1 MVRSLLRAHGMPA
14 MFWGEAVMTVVH
26 LLNRAPTKALSGK
39 TPFEVYHG
47 WKSAVHYLHTFG
59 CLVHVKT
66 VCPHQKKLDDR
77 STPMVFIG
85 YEHDA
90 KAYWV
95 YDPVAQHVHMS
106 RDIIFDENR
115 SWDWSATMVDTVACT
130 SKFTVQCSV
139 MEEPIMGQEP
149 VALPST
155 SPTVGAT
162 PSCEHDPAP
171 VIEHSP
177 VGHVSPPLD
186 DSDNLDVDHDEDAPL
201 QYCTMDDILGPTIPW
216 GPTPLVKSR
225 THS

>member
-14 MFWGEAVMTVVH
+14 VFWGEAVMTVVH
-26 LLNRAPTKALSGK
+26 LLNRAPMKALSRK

-47 WKSAVHYLHTFG
+47 RKPAVHYLHTFG

-66 VCPHQKKLDDR
+66 VCPHQKKLDNR

-85 YEHDA
+85 YM
-90 KAYWV
+90 
-95 YDPVAQHVHMS
+95 HVS

-115 SWDWSATMVDTVACT
+115 SWDWSATMVDTVART
-130 SKFTVQCSV
+130 SKFTVECSV
-139 MEEPIMGQEP
+139 MEELIMGQEP
-149 VALPST
+149 VALPSA

-177 VGHVSPPLD
+177 VGHVSPPPD

-216 GPTPLVKSR
+216 GPTPLAKSR
-225 THS
+225 TRS